1 MNRRHWL
8 QGLFAA
14 AAGVAV
20 SRTAAAAAAPQAK
33 EIDAMQKNWRT
44 LLAAGVST
52 PAPTDKVKLSND
64 EWRKR
69 LDKMQYNVLREEGT
83 ERAGTSPLNAE
94 KRAGVFACAGCDLP
108 LFTSEMKYE
117 SGTGWPS
124 FFTTIPAVFETKK
137 DFHIGYPRTEYHCAR
152 CGGHHGHIFDDGPKP
167 TGLRYCNNGVALKFI
182 PKSAKA

>member
-1 MNRRHWL
+1 MNRRTWL

-14 AAGVAV
+14 AAGSAL
-20 SRTAAAAAAPQAK
+20 SGHAGAAAAPSKDVEAL
-33 EIDAMQKNWRT
+33 QKNWRT
-44 LLAAGVST
+44 LLAAGVRP
-52 PAPTDKVKLSND
+52 PAPTEALRLSDN

-69 LDKMQYNVLREEGT
+69 LDKAQYNVLREEGT
-83 ERAGTSPLNAE
+83 ERAGTSPLNQE
-94 KRAGVFACAGCDLP
+94 KRAGIYACAGCDLP

-124 FFTTIPAVFETKK
+124 FFTTIPAVFRTKK
-137 DFHIGYPRTEYHCAR
+137 DYHLFVARTEYHCVR
-152 CGGHHGHIFDDGPKP
+152 CGGHHGHVFDDGPKP